1 MRDWGFWEWL
11 TYLCIVIAALTIAF
25 DQGLKL
31 SKARERFAALV
42 ESTNWAVAPLILVLV
57 SAVMIVERH
66 IPPFS
71 PPTHRPSRFQRSR
84 DSARRGL
91 TVLR

>member
-31 SKARERFAALV
+31 SKARERFAALI
-42 ESTNWAVAPLILVLV
+42 ESTNWAVAPFILILV
-57 SAVMIVERH
+57 SAVGIVRRH

-71 PPTHRPSRFQRSR
+71 APIHRPSRLQRSR
-84 DSARRGL
+84 VSLRRGL